1 MSASTFHVERPA
13 IAAYQAA
20 CMAEQRPD
28 LAALR
33 YATLTTTVPKELVHR
48 AAVAEVM
55 LTGWRR
61 EDDTR
66 FRVQAQWPRSHSF
79 FVPIDGEY
87 HDPLMI
93 TETIR
98 QAGVL
103 LSHTEF
109 GVPLGY
115 QFLVR
120 EIGLTVHPEYLEIDH
135 APASVEIEVTCF
147 DMKRRGDR
155 FGGMTYDAVVRREGQ
170 IVATGRISF
179 TCVSQAVYERVRP
192 QRVFEAD
199 HRPVALTAPTAP
211 QNVGRTS
218 PADVVLSPIG
228 HSNRWL
234 LRLNTRHPVLFDHPV
249 DHVPGMLLLE
259 AARQGAAA
267 VLNRS
272 SFLPLSVRTEYKQ
285 YTELDEPCFVEAHRL
300 GPDSPGGAERVRVSG
315 YQGGTLTFTSLVTA
329 APDSD

>member
-1 MSASTFHVERPA
+1 MSASTFHVERPT
-13 IAAYQAA
+13 AAYQAA
-20 CMAEQRPD
+20 FMAEQRPD

-33 YATLTTTVPKELVHR
+33 CATLTTTVPKELVHR

-55 LTGWRR
+55 LTDWHR
-61 EDDTR
+61 EDDTH

-79 FVPIDGEY
+79 FVPIAEEY

-120 EIGLTVHPEYLEIDH
+120 EIGLTVHPEHLEVH
-135 APASVEIEVTCF
+135 QTPASVDIEVTCF

-155 FGGMTYDAVVRREGQ
+155 FAGMTYDAVVRREGR

-179 TCVSQAVYERVRP
+179 TCVSQTVYERVRP
-192 QRVFEAD
+192 RRVFEAD
-199 HRPVALTAPTAP
+199 HRPVPLTAPTAP

-272 SFLPLSVRTEYKQ
+272 SFLPLSVKTEYQQ
-285 YTELDEPCFVEAHRL
+285 YTELDEPCFIEAHRL
-300 GPDSPGGAERVRVSG
+300 GPASPGGEEGVRVTG
-315 YQGGTLTFTSLVTA
+315 HQGGTLAFSSLVTA

>member
-1 MSASTFHVERPA
+1 MSASTFHIERPA
-13 IAAYQAA
+13 IAAYQGAFT
-20 CMAEQRPD
+20 AEARPYP
-28 LAALR
+28 AALR
-33 YATLTTTVPKELVHR
+33 CATLTTTVPKELVHR

-55 LTGWRR
+55 LTGWHR
-61 EDDTR
+61 EDDTH
-66 FRVQAQWPRSHSF
+66 FRVEAQWPRSHSF

-120 EIGLTVHPEYLEIDH
+120 EIGLTVHPEHLEIHDT
-135 APASVEIEVTCF
+135 PASLDIEVTCF
-147 DMKRRGDR
+147 DMKFRGER
-155 FGGMTYDAVVRREGQ
+155 LSGMSYDAVVRREGLT
-170 IVATGRISF
+170 VATGRITF
-179 TCVSQAVYERVRP
+179 TCVSPAVYERVRP
-192 QRVFEAD
+192 RRVFSAD
-199 HRPVALTAPTAP
+199 HRTVALTAPTAP

-272 SFLPLSVRTEYKQ
+272 SFLPLSVRTQYKQ
-285 YTELDEPCFVEAHRL
+285 YTELDEPCYIEAHRI
-300 GPDSPGGAERVRVSG
+300 GPATPGGDERVRITG
-315 YQGGTLTFTSLVTA
+315 YQGGELTFSSLVTA
-329 APDSD
+329 ASDPV